1 MGRVRRGDAGR
12 ISHRAPKRSLIME
25 ASIIQVGLLRRTA
38 GSALGLLTGAIA
50 LGRRGEP
57 QGKRAVILEPY
68 GMGDVISLEPL
79 VRQLRGSGW
88 QVRLAARPAWRE
100 LLPDGQLDGWCD
112 FTAPWSRYESG
123 QKYRLGALF
132 GAELR
137 DARVRLREAA
147 SGAVGIDPRGDVR
160 SVHLLW
166 LAGCRQVWSLDRYL
180 GTDLALPKRAASQLP
195 TNPKLPRWRLN
206 LPFFTALT
214 DQPAAE
220 RPPDLRHLIP
230 PGVKGVER
238 RVALVPV
245 APWRGKLW
253 EPEKWRELITQLHT
267 RGWQA
272 TGLCGPQQTGEA
284 RVALGEATPV
294 TECADLAQ
302 WVSGLTRSSL
312 VVTLDTGPM
321 HLAAA
326 LGVPLVALFGQG
338 LLPLWQPAG
347 ERSVVVSHQADADFK
362 PCHPLEENWE
372 QGARFMRRITVAE
385 VLAAA
390 EQVAR

>member
-1 MGRVRRGDAGR
+1 MNAPEPPNPQLISVGWKRRLGG
-12 ISHRAPKRSLIME
+12 
-25 ASIIQVGLLRRTA
+25 
-38 GSALGLLTGAIA
+38 LGLGMMAGAVSLA
-50 LGRRGEP
+50 RRGEP
-57 QGKRAVILEPY
+57 EGKLAVILEPF

-79 VRQLRGSGW
+79 VRQLRAAGW
-88 QVRLAARPAWRE
+88 QVRLAARPAWRG
-100 LLPDGQLDGWCD
+100 LFPGGQVESWCD
-112 FTAPWSRYESG
+112 FTAPWSRYEPG

-137 DARVRLREAA
+137 ESRARLREAA
-147 SGAVGIDPRGDVR
+147 AGAVGIDPRGDVR

-180 GTDLALPKRAASQLP
+180 GTDLALPKSAASRLP
-195 TNPKLPRWRLN
+195 ANPKLPRWRLN
-206 LPFFTALT
+206 LSFFTALT
-214 DQPAAE
+214 EQPAIE
-220 RPPDLRHLIP
+220 QPPDLRRLVTNDA
-230 PGVKGVER
+230 GRMER
-238 RVALVPV
+238 RVTLVPV

-253 EPEKWRELITQLHT
+253 EPEKWRDLIAGLHA

-272 TGLCGPQQTGEA
+272 TGLCGPQQTAAA
-284 RVALGEATPV
+284 RTALGEAIPI
-294 TECADLAQ
+294 TECASLPQ
-302 WVSGLTRSSL
+302 WVSELARSSL

-390 EQVAR
+390 EQASRVP